1 MMGLADKFDWTVFAV
16 LIVVLLSVDIA
27 IASRVRQ
34 ATSARR
40 AWVWSAVWIGV
51 AIAFGAWIWTRLG
64 RDAALGYY
72 TAYFLEESL
81 SIDNLAVFALVFA
94 QTGIVGPLQRK
105 VLMWGV
111 AGALLMRATLIAA
124 GLYVLQKFQWVVYP
138 FAALLLYAAVQMMRS
153 NTQRRLWIE
162 TTCTLCTSWVAKLIP
177 ITPEQHGERFTVRL
191 AGKRYATPLLV
202 AVVAIESA
210 DLVFAID
217 SVPAVFAV
225 TRDPFLVYTSNIF
238 ALLGLRSMYG
248 IVGNAFERYPYL
260 RFALTAMLVL
270 VAIKLGASAFVH
282 ISAGV
287 SLVVIA
293 SIIALAAAATRWLP
307 EPKQPTPALAPCGHR
322 EQEREVMPADTG
334 CTKCKAIGDT
344 WVHLRMCQTCGH
356 VGCCES
362 SKNKHAEAHF
372 QETGHPIIRSLES
385 GEHWKWC
392 YIDKAVIAYNPP
404 QRA

>member
-1 MMGLADKFDWTVFAV
+1 MGTADNFDWTVFAV

-27 IASRVRQ
+27 IANRVRQ
-34 ATSARR
+34 ETSARR

-51 AIAFGAWIWTRLG
+51 AIAFGAWIWKRLG
-64 RDAALGYY
+64 RDAALSYY

-94 QTGIVGPLQRK
+94 QTGIVGSLQRN

-124 GLYVLQKFQWVVYP
+124 GLYILQKFQWVVYP
-138 FAALLLYAAVQMMRS
+138 FAVLLLYAAVQMIRS
-153 NTQRRLWIE
+153 NTQRRLWVE
-162 TTCTLCTSWVAKLIP
+162 TTCALCTSWVAKLIP

-202 AVVAIESA
+202 ALVAIESA

-270 VAIKLGASAFVH
+270 VAIKLGTSAFVH

-293 SIIALAAAATRWLP
+293 SIIAIAAAATRWLP
-307 EPKQPTPALAPCGHR
+307 EPRQPTPAAAPCGHR
-322 EQEREVMPADTG
+322 DQERQVKPADTG
-334 CTKCKAIGDT
+334 CTECKAIGDT

-372 QETGHPIIRSLES
+372 QETGHPIIRSLEP

-392 YIDKAVIAYNPP
+392 YIDKAVIAYDPL